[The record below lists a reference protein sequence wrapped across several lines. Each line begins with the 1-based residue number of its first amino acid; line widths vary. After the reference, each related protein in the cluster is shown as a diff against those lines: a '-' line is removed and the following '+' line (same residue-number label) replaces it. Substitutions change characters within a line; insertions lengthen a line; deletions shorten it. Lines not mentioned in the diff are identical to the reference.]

1 MYFLALSE
9 VAKLPQPG
17 LQIYTEEL
25 MNLHRGQGMEL
36 FWRDSLQCPSEEDY
50 LEMVSNKTGGL
61 FRLAIKLMSCASEFK
76 PDLLELVNY
85 IGMIFQIRDDY
96 INLNSTQYQANKGFC
111 EDLTEGKFSFP
122 IIHAV
127 RKDEGDRQLLNIL
140 KQRTESIE
148 VKRYAVEYMRKSGSF
163 EHTREVLRGMDREAR
178 RCVEGLG
185 GNELITAILDM
196 LKVEE
201 PEEE

>member
-1 MYFLALSE
+1 
-9 VAKLPQPG
+9 
-17 LQIYTEEL
+17 

-36 FWRDSLQCPSEEDY
+36 FWRDGLICPSEEDY

-61 FRLAIKLMSCASEFK
+61 FRLAIKLMQCASEFK
-76 PDLLELVNY
+76 EDLLELVNY

-127 RKDEGDRQLLNIL
+127 RSDEGDRQLLNIL
-140 KQRTESIE
+140 KQRTESVE
-148 VKRYAVEYMRKSGSF
+148 VKKYAVEYMRRRGSF
-163 EHTREVLRGMDREAR
+163 EYTRGVLEGMDREAR
-178 RCVEGLG
+178 RCVERLG
-185 GNELITAILDM
+185 GNELIVRILDM
-196 LKVEE
+196 LRVPK
-201 PEEE
+201 PEDE

>member
-1 MYFLALSE
+1 
-9 VAKLPQPG
+9 
-17 LQIYTEEL
+17 

-36 FWRDSLQCPSEEDY
+36 FWRDSLRCPTEDDY

-61 FRLAIKLMSCASEFK
+61 FRLAIKLMTCASEFEQ
-76 PDLLELVNY
+76 DLLELVNY

-96 INLNSTQYQANKGFC
+96 INLNSTSYQANKGFC

-127 RKDEGDRQLLNIL
+127 RSDEGDRQLLNIL
-140 KQRTESIE
+140 KQRTESVE
-148 VKRYAVEYMRKSGSF
+148 VKKYAVHYMRTCGSF
-163 EHTREVLRGMDREAR
+163 EYTRGVLEGMQLEAR
-178 RCVEGLG
+178 RCVEKLG
-185 GNELITAILDM
+185 GNELIIKILDM

-201 PEEE
+201 PTEE